1 MKRISL
7 NPTHIGYLLVIL
19 IFSLVISS
27 TPFAHARF
35 TKTTCVGTE
44 CIQQNALGAWCYIPV
59 STLTR
64 ATSCNGGTDE
74 STDFATVLEVNL
86 AQTLSIAYYNG
97 VDNTFLGGANYPIS
111 ATPGIIRL
119 CASGRSGDGN
129 LQTLCVNAVAD
140 NAFANSPYCHVLRG
154 QNNVSD
160 GCYDPN
166 EVVQSPAITTSFGI
180 NGGSPTVTVTVT
192 VTRSSG
198 ARINTVLTLGVLL
211 LAIMVGIAC

>member
-1 MKRISL
+1 MKIISS
-7 NPTHIGYLLVIL
+7 NPSHIGYLLVVL
-19 IFSLVISS
+19 IFSLVVSS

-35 TKTTCVGTE
+35 TTTTCVGTE
-44 CIQQNALGAWCYIPV
+44 CIQQNAGGAWCYIPV
-59 STLTR
+59 SGLTR
-64 ATSCNGGTDE
+64 ATSCNGGSDE
-74 STDFATVLEVNL
+74 STDFATVLEVHL

-119 CASGRSGDGN
+119 CASGRSGDGIV
-129 LQTLCVNAVAD
+129 QTLCVNAVAD
-140 NAFANSPYCHVLRG
+140 NAFANSPYCHALRS

-192 VTRSSG
+192 RSSG
-198 ARINTVLTLGVLL
+198 ARINTVLTLGMLL